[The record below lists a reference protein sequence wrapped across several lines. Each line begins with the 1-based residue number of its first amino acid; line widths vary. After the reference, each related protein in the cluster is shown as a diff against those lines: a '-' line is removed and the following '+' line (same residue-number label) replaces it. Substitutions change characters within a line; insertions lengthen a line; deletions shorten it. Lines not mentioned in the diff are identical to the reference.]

1 MYSGEVASRYHEQL
15 VHTIPASCEAFLLV
29 PPVQPN
35 KGPLIARRDFDEAK
49 YLAAN
54 PDVAKNWRGSA
65 WDHYSQFG
73 YREGRGLD
81 PDAGARQYFD
91 EAKYLAA
98 NPDVA
103 KNWPGSAWDHYS
115 QFGYREGRGLDSD
128 AAAVQRFHNF
138 HYHLSAMIVSAISGK
153 PTVNGASALG
163 PPDYPVSNLYQ
174 QDIARQLDAWMSRYP
189 GTGACLITE
198 EITPYELAARQS
210 RP

>member
-1 MYSGEVASRYHEQL
+1 LFIAVEQAGRIPAMYSGEVASKHHEQL
-15 VHTIPASCEAFLLV
+15 VHTIPASCEAFLLT
-29 PPVQPN
+29 PPVQPD
-35 KGPLIARRDFDEAK
+35 KGPPIARRD
-49 YLAAN
+49 
-54 PDVAKNWRGSA
+54 
-65 WDHYSQFG
+65 
-73 YREGRGLD
+73 
-81 PDAGARQYFD
+81 FD

-138 HYHLSAMIVSAISGK
+138 HYHLSAMIASAISGK
-153 PTVNGASALG
+153 PTVSGASSLG